1 MDSFSKFTK
10 NVSSNWTPFA
20 DKVSKGFTQYKQLAT
35 EKLGSNAEVTELPS
49 DYVALEKRY
58 EAVRQAQLL
67 LVRHAKTYT
76 APPSQFDVQ
85 ALQSQFSSLTSKI
98 GGKQDAE
105 TVAAARREEEERNAR
120 STHEH
125 VLARSSLEVAEKI
138 GLEEPLGAAL
148 FKFGSIEE
156 KVGDEK
162 LKQNKTI
169 HRGFIE
175 PTTGNIDSGIAL
187 AQNAR
192 KEVNAARLTLDAAKT
207 SFKNAK
213 PEKADA
219 VRRDVEAAED
229 HFVTV
234 VEEAMKLM
242 RAVVESPEHLR
253 YLSELIKAQLAFHKE
268 AAALLGD
275 LAPEIDEILVTQ
287 EALYRHN
294 SNN

>member
-1 MDSFSKFTK
+1 MDSFSKFTQ

-20 DKVSKGFTQYKQLAT
+20 DKVGKSFTQYKQLAT
-35 EKLGSNAEVTELPS
+35 EKLGNGGEVTELPS

-58 EAVRQAQLL
+58 EAVRQSALI
-67 LVRHAKTYT
+67 LVRHSSAYT

-85 ALQSQFSSLTSKI
+85 ALQSQFSTLTSKI
-98 GGKQDAE
+98 SGKQDAE
-105 TVAAARREEEERNAR
+105 AVASAQREEEERVAR

-162 LKQNKTI
+162 LKQNKAI
-169 HRGFIE
+169 HSGFID
-175 PTTGNIDSGIAL
+175 PTTGNIESGIAL

-192 KEVNAARLTLDAAKT
+192 KQVGTARLTLDAAKT
-207 SFKNAK
+207 AFKNAR
-213 PEKADA
+213 PDRADIA
-219 VRRDVEAAED
+219 RRDVEAAED

-242 RAVVESPEHLR
+242 RAVTESPDHLR
-253 YLSELIKAQLAFHKE
+253 YLSELVKAQLAFHKE

-275 LAPEIDEILVTQ
+275 LAPEIDEIQVTQ

-294 SNN
+294 N